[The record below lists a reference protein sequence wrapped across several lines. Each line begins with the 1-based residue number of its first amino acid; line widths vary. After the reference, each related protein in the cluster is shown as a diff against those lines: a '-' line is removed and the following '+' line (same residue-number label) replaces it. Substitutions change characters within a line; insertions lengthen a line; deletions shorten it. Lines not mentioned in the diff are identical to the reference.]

1 MSRSKAVSNP
11 ELEAAILQDP
21 DAVDAYLVYGDW
33 LQSQGDPRG
42 ELISLHHARN
52 QAQGAEAKSFE
63 QQAHEFLRQH
73 ESWLVGDVLAQ
84 ALQSRHLELDWDLGF
99 IRAARVCPDSSADEE
114 TVRRLAQEL
123 IRHPS
128 ARFLRALSVGG
139 ISTFGFI
146 DRYDGITRLIARAG
160 GSQTLQTF
168 ALRARRHNGAHEY
181 PSIQLGDVAPL
192 YAVLPRLRSLVLRGA
207 HARLGDI
214 DLPELR
220 EFTLET
226 HNLSRPCLDSILS
239 AKWPKLEQLTVWLAG
254 TNTGA
259 EGSVKDVLPLLDG
272 HGPLNLRLLGLCGTR
287 FTDTLV
293 NALHDS
299 RVLPRLAHLDLSGG
313 TLSNQGA
320 QWLSEHAEAFRHLQ
334 HLDLRGNMMTEVGVA
349 RVSAVCPS
357 VNAKEQRN
365 SVATESR

>member
-33 LQSQGDPRG
+33 LQSHGDPRG
-42 ELISLHHARN
+42 ELISLHHAWAR
-52 QAQGAEAKSFE
+52 AHGLEAKSFE
-63 QQAHEFLRQH
+63 QQAHEFLQRH
-73 ESWLVGDVLAQ
+73 EPRLVGDVLAQ
-84 ALQSRHLELDWDLGF
+84 ALRNKHLELDWDLGF
-99 IRAARVCPDSSADEE
+99 IRAARVCPDSPAEEE
-114 TVRRLAQEL
+114 TARRIVREL

-139 ISTFGFI
+139 IATFGFI
-146 DRYDGITRLIARAG
+146 DRYDGITRLIVRAG
-160 GSQTLQTF
+160 GSRTLQTL
-168 ALRARRHNGAHEY
+168 ALRARRHNGADDY
-181 PSIQLGDVAPL
+181 PSIQIGDVAPL
-192 YAVLPRLRSLVLRGA
+192 YAVLPRLRSLDLRGA

-239 AKWPKLEQLTVWLAG
+239 AKWPKLEQLTVWLGG

-259 EGSVKDVLPLLDG
+259 EWSVEDIHPLLDG
-272 HGPLNLRLLGLCGTR
+272 DGLPNLRGLGLCGTR

-293 NALHDS
+293 HALHDS
-299 RVLPRLAHLDLSGG
+299 RVLPRLTHLDLSGG

-320 QWLSEHAEAFRHLQ
+320 QWLSEHAEAFQHLQ
-334 HLDLRGNMMTEVGVA
+334 HLDLRGNMMTDVGMA
-349 RVSAVCPS
+349 RVAALCLS
-357 VNAKEQRN
+357 VDAQEQHNR
-365 SVATESR
+365 